1 MAIIRPKLKSI
12 EIPMRLPSSLSELRC
27 ADGEVESFANV
38 PWLSEAASADS
49 DKEGG
54 ASSVSGATTL
64 SLSSRA
70 VGPVLP
76 YGARLLAVHSPE
88 ALGGASR
95 YLALLP
101 SDILAICSE
110 EKGVQYLPAVVS
122 RIFGEVRMA
131 IPYGDVI
138 LLICEKRCGWVI
150 FDPAD
155 AGYRLSANRPQA
167 PDVTFSL
174 APVHLAGYTSAAGA
188 WPELSVAVDLPLE
201 LVGSE
206 TAVRNWLELG
216 SASAVSELVRSR
228 VFRAVGEAVERYMSE
243 VRALGYYLTP
253 VAAIASFDDTLPS
266 RPAVVGTPA
275 GYASPCARLAEWSYH
290 AESLSMKINFSMT
303 PLALSASFSVPA
315 VMEAWKPQFR
325 TLRFHVGE
333 ESEWRLLTDGKL
345 SASGLTAYT
354 DPATGARDGLA
365 FRFPAL
371 PEGVPEERLRMA
383 APYMTYRTSAS
394 VALRNAAA
402 GSVTLPRP
410 GKNAETFVPDWRDH
424 TEAWPE
430 GGTATD
436 SGIVLFGGKC
446 VPGTAGNIGM
456 SASDEATEIP
466 LEKSVL
472 VSAPDRPYILRHLCH
487 AGEGTVVAVMQG
499 AGGRGPGD
507 TGKHPLHILSTDGVR
522 LLAAD
527 GKGGYMPQKLLS
539 REGAVAGTLTAADSD
554 RLYYMSS
561 GGLRSLSMSSKT
573 AEISGSLPEGEWK
586 EMHVMRGADALLLTG
601 NGTAA
606 LFDLQQGESFPLE
619 GMSLRGICEYE
630 GRLLTLA
637 SDGTLLEISALR
649 RHKAEQQTQPESS
662 AVLNDLNVLSDPNVP
677 KVLNVLNDPKAPV
690 LPTLTTRPLKLGSPF
705 TFKRI
710 RSVTPLAPD
719 VTLRLE
725 GSDDLLLWRA
735 IAEGRGPLRALR
747 PAAFRFLRIT
757 ATAPSADAA
766 PSLALLRLSFT
777 LADR

>member
-12 EIPMRLPSSLSELRC
+12 EIPMRLPSTLSDFRC
-27 ADGEVESFANV
+27 ADGEVESFSNV

-49 DKEGG
+49 EGG
-54 ASSVSGATTL
+54 ATSASDATTL

-70 VGPVLP
+70 AGPTLP
-76 YGARLLAVHSPE
+76 YGAHLLAVHSPE
-88 ALGGASR
+88 ALGGSLR
-95 YLALLP
+95 YLVLLP
-101 SDILAICSE
+101 SDILAVCSE

-122 RIFGEVRMA
+122 RIFGEIRMA

-150 FDPAD
+150 FNPAD
-155 AGYRLSANRPQA
+155 SGYRLSSTRPQA

-174 APVHLAGYTSAAGA
+174 APVHVAGYTSAAGA

-206 TAVRNWLELG
+206 NAVRNWLELG

-253 VAAIASFDDTLPS
+253 VAAIASFDETLPS

-275 GYASPCARLAEWSYH
+275 GYASPCARLAEWNYH

-303 PLALSASFSVPA
+303 PLALSASFSIPDS
-315 VMEAWKPQFR
+315 MQPWIPQFR
-325 TLRFHVGE
+325 ALRFHVGE
-333 ESEWRLLTDGKL
+333 ESEWRLLPDGKL
-345 SASGLTAYT
+345 SASGLTSYT

-371 PEGVPEERLRMA
+371 PEGVPEERLRKE

-394 VALRNAAA
+394 VALSNAAA
-402 GSVTLPRP
+402 GAVTLPRP

-456 SASDEATEIP
+456 GASDEATQIP

-499 AGGRGPGD
+499 SGARGSGE
-507 TGKHPLHILSTDGVR
+507 TGKHPLHIISSDGIR
-522 LLAAD
+522 LLSAD

-539 REGAVAGTLTAADSD
+539 REGAVAGTLTAADSE

-561 GGLRSLSMSSKT
+561 GGLRSLLMSSKT
-573 AEISGSLPEGEWK
+573 AEISGALPEGDWND
-586 EMHVMRGADALLLTG
+586 MHAVRGVDALLLTG

-606 LFDLQQGESFPLE
+606 LFDLRQGEPFPLE
-619 GMSLRGICEYE
+619 GISLREICEFE

-637 SDGTLLEISALR
+637 SDGTLLEISAIR
-649 RHKAEQQTQPESS
+649 RHRAEQQTQPDPA
-662 AVLNDLNVLSDPNVP
+662 AVLNDTNDLSDPNV
-677 KVLNVLNDPKAPV
+677 LNTPALAA

-710 RSVTPLAPD
+710 RSVTPLAAD

-725 GSDDLLLWRA
+725 GSDDLLLWCTL
-735 IAEGRGPLRALR
+735 AEGRGPLRALR
-747 PAAFRFLRIT
+747 PASFRFLRIT
-757 ATAPSADAA
+757 ATAPSADGA
-766 PSLALLRLSFT
+766 PSLALLRLSYT